1 MDYIWNENY
10 PIAIHITEGDYTPA
24 ELQSLA
30 NHDDLVVRD
39 LRDCASPRKVY
50 TDSTGE
56 DYYPESL

>member
-10 PIAIHITEGDYTPA
+10 PIAIHITEGDYTP
-24 ELQSLA
+24 EQLQTLA
-30 NHDDLVVRD
+30 NLAQLVVRD

-50 TDSTGE
+50 TDRTGA

>member
-10 PIAIHITEGDYTPA
+10 PIAIHITKGDYTPA

-39 LRDCASPRKVY
+39 LRLEADI
-50 TDSTGE
+50 
-56 DYYPESL
+56 DYHPEAD